1 MKNPFRRGYN
11 ITLNKVHDT
20 VNIVENGEKLT
31 LVVSADPVRMVA
43 GLNKAQEK
51 LNALVKAENPQ
62 EQDMKDAAELFAR
75 VIFGPEQA
83 RQLMEFYGEDA
94 ASVINVCGNYFKQR
108 LGDKISKVQKKMKV

>member
-1 MKNPFRRGYN
+1 MKNPFKRGYN

-31 LVVSADPVRMVA
+31 LVVSADPIRMVA

-51 LNALVKAENPQ
+51 LNALVKSETP
-62 EQDMKDAAELFAR
+62 EEKDMIEAAETFAG

-83 RQLMEFYGEDA
+83 RKIMEFYGNDA
-94 ASVINVCGNYFKQR
+94 ASVINVCGNYFRQR
-108 LGDKISKVQKKMKV
+108 LGNKITKAQMKMKL

>member
-43 GLNKAQEK
+43 GLNNAQKK
-51 LNALVKAENPQ
+51 LQDLVKSENPD
-62 EQDMKDAAELFAR
+62 ETAMKDAAETFAA
-75 VIFGPEQA
+75 VIFGTEQA
-83 RQLMEFYGEDA
+83 RKIMEFYGEDS
-94 ASVINVCGNYFKQR
+94 ASVINVCGNYFRQR
-108 LGDKISKVQKKMKV
+108 LGDKITKAQKKMKL

>member
-1 MKNPFRRGYN
+1 MKNPFKRAYN

-51 LNALVKAENPQ
+51 LNSLVNAHNPQ
-62 EQDMKDAAELFAR
+62 EQDMKDAAETFAG

-83 RQLMEFYGEDA
+83 AKIMEFYNGDA
-94 ASVINVCGNYFKQR
+94 ASVINVCGNYFRQR
-108 LGDKISKVQKKMKV
+108 LGDKITKAQKKMKL

>member
-1 MKNPFRRGYN
+1 MKNPFKRGYK

-31 LVVSADPVRMVA
+31 LVVSADPIRMVA
-43 GLNKAQEK
+43 GLNKAQKK
-51 LNALVKAENPQ
+51 LQDLLQNENP
-62 EQDMKDAAELFAR
+62 EQADMKEAADLFAS

-83 RQLMEFYGEDA
+83 QKIMEFYGEDA

-108 LGDKISKVQKKMKV
+108 LGDKISKAQKKMKV